1 MTAKKPFYQQVADK
15 LIEQL
20 QQGTAPWQKPWDGEG
35 MPDHM
40 PHNTIT
46 GRRYRGINNLWL
58 LAQQRQDPRWMTY
71 KQAAA
76 IGAQVRKGEKGTVIE
91 YWKFT
96 EEINKT
102 DEQGREIIGADGKPE
117 KETVQLERP
126 KVFHAVVFNAEQID
140 NLPPLEI
147 SPLAWDP
154 DERAETIL
162 RNSGALIQHRAGDRA
177 FYSLRTD
184 SITLPLREQFA
195 DAGHYYAVALHELG
209 HWTGHEARLNRDMA
223 HPFGSEGYAR
233 EELRAEIASLMLSQD
248 LGVSF
253 HPEQHASYVESWI
266 KALQDDPMEIM
277 RAAADAEKIHAYVM
291 ELAQMQTV
299 EQQQEESMGQTQQ
312 NIDEASLDAERQA
325 LQAVQDGSIAELVDT
340 LVKEHRVSDLKQL
353 DAIVAT
359 IEEGGRQGA
368 FWQRHQP
375 PADEA
380 AFLVKLVEAR
390 TVLDDAAHQMAAEV
404 ESVAEQL
411 QPFLPPQ
418 SDDETVKIVS
428 DEKRYV
434 QIPYADKNEAKALG
448 ARWDKEK
455 KSWYIPP
462 GVNQA
467 PFEKWLN
474 SPVNQAQAVNTTE
487 PAADKILIDVP
498 YREKNDARALGARW
512 DKEQKSWYIPAGTNA
527 ALFARWMQAKPEVVA
542 EEAAPDSMPQDAAV
556 EQQAAAVQQ
565 ERQAI
570 RQQQGDQTL
579 ERVYLAVPYAER
591 GAAKEQGARWDKAN
605 KSWYIASDHP
615 NLSAVAKW
623 LPENQALQSE
633 PAMSPQEEFADK
645 LRELGCVVEKG
656 HPFMDG
662 QKHRITTVGD
672 KAGEKSGFY
681 IAYLDGHPAGYV
693 KNNRTGQEERWKAKG
708 HSLSPA
714 EKAKLAAES
723 ASKLQQR
730 EEQKRQ
736 AQEAAVGR
744 IKHYMRGYQPV
755 SEPTPYLQ
763 AKGIQPQP
771 GIFTDRT
778 GQKTY
783 IPVYNIEG
791 ELRSMQ
797 YIQPDGTKR
806 FAKDSQQEGCLHVVG
821 GRDLQTAS
829 TIVLAEGYATA
840 ATINEATDETVAC
853 VAAFNSGNLPLVATE
868 LSRRYP
874 EKQFLVAGDDDLA
887 VQAKQ
892 GRNPGRE
899 KAMEAA
905 AVLNCPAVLPVF
917 APGEQS
923 ADQKAF
929 TDFNDLA
936 QKSAFGREG
945 VAKQIG
951 EKIRAQAVTQT
962 AQHDRK
968 PPQPERGQVV
978 AVKKRSGPR
987 R

>member
-1 MTAKKPFYQQVADK
+1 
-15 LIEQL
+15 
-20 QQGTAPWQKPWDGEG
+20 
-35 MPDHM
+35 MP
-40 PHNTIT
+40 
-46 GRRYRGINNLWL
+46 
-58 LAQQRQDPRWMTY
+58 
-71 KQAAA
+71 
-76 IGAQVRKGEKGTVIE
+76 
-91 YWKFT
+91 
-96 EEINKT
+96 
-102 DEQGREIIGADGKPE
+102 
-117 KETVQLERP
+117 
-126 KVFHAVVFNAEQID
+126 
-140 NLPPLEI
+140 LPCM
-147 SPLAWDP
+147 
-154 DERAETIL
+154 
-162 RNSGALIQHRAGDRA
+162 N
-177 FYSLRTD
+177 
-184 SITLPLREQFA
+184 
-195 DAGHYYAVALHELG
+195 
-209 HWTGHEARLNRDMA
+209 WTGHEARLNRDMA

-253 HPEQHASYVESWI
+253 HPEQHASYVDSWI

-312 NIDEASLDAERQA
+312 NIDEASLDAERQV
-325 LQAVQDGSIAELVDT
+325 LQAVQDGSIAELVDS

-359 IEEGGRQGA
+359 IEESGRQGA

-380 AFLVKLVEAR
+380 AFLVRLVEAR

-404 ESVAEQL
+404 ELVAEQL

-434 QIPYADKNEAKALG
+434 QIPYADKNEAK
-448 ARWDKEK
+448 
-455 KSWYIPP
+455 S
-462 GVNQA
+462 
-467 PFEKWLN
+467 
-474 SPVNQAQAVNTTE
+474 
-487 PAADKILIDVP
+487 
-498 YREKNDARALGARW
+498 LGARW

-542 EEAAPDSMPQDAAV
+542 EEAAPDSMPQDATV

-623 LPENQALQSE
+623 LPENQVLQSE